1 LVANTEKPKCR
12 PAVQTAVRL
21 AQAARLRVVTDL
33 PTCRLAGLTCPALPD
48 VRAVSQACDLLLVF
62 GGDGTILRVARESAP
77 DGAPLLGINVGS
89 LGFLTALAANQLSR
103 ALPRIW
109 AGRFQLERRSLIQ
122 ARLDGA
128 PANRAQ
134 IALNDFTISRSIAT
148 RLVEL
153 GVSVDGQVLTRFRC
167 DGLIVSSPTG
177 STAYSLAAGGPIV
190 APDAEVFALVPICP
204 HTLSNRPLI
213 LNLRSRIQV
222 RVISSTVRVELAA
235 DGQVQT
241 QLETGDIIHI
251 RRSLRV
257 LRLAR
262 PEDSSFFN
270 TLQHKLRWSG
280 STV

>member
-1 LVANTEKPKCR
+1 MANTDKPRCR
-12 PAVQTAVRL
+12 TAVRAAVRL
-21 AQAARLRVVTDL
+21 ARAARLRVVADL
-33 PTCRLAGLTCPALPD
+33 PTRRLAGLNCRALPD
-48 VRAVSQACDLLLVF
+48 LRAVSQACDLLLVF
-62 GGDGTILRVARESAP
+62 GGDGTMLRVARESAP
-77 DGAPLLGINVGS
+77 AGAPLLGINVGS
-89 LGFLTALAANQLSR
+89 LGFLTALAANQLGR
-103 ALPRIW
+103 ALPLIW
-109 AGRFQLERRSLIQ
+109 AGRFNVERRSLIQ
-122 ARLDGA
+122 AWLNDASPNQG
-128 PANRAQ
+128 Q
-134 IALNDFTISRSIAT
+134 LALNEFTISRSTAT

-153 GVSVDGQVLTRFRC
+153 DVSVDGQLLTRYRC

-190 APDAEVFALVPICP
+190 TPDAEVFALVPICP

-222 RVISSTVRVELAA
+222 RVVSSTVRVELAA

-241 QLETGDIIHI
+241 QLEAGDSIHI

-262 PEDSSFFN
+262 PEQSSFFA

>member
-1 LVANTEKPKCR
+1 VANTDKPRCR
-12 PAVQTAVRL
+12 PAVRAAVRL
-21 AQAARLRVVTDL
+21 AQAAHLRVVTDL
-33 PTCRLAGLTCPALPD
+33 PTRHLVGLNCPALPD
-48 VRAVSQACDLLLVF
+48 LRAVSQACDLLLVF
-62 GGDGTILRVARESAP
+62 GGDGTMLRVARESAP
-77 DGAPLLGINVGS
+77 AGAPLLGINVGS
-89 LGFLTALAANQLSR
+89 LGFLTALAANQLGR

-109 AGRFQLERRSLIQ
+109 AGRFNLEKRSLIH
-122 ARLDGA
+122 ARLNDA
-128 PANRAQ
+128 PPGQ
-134 IALNDFTISRSIAT
+134 GQLALNEFTISRSTAT

-153 GVSVDGQVLTRFRC
+153 DVSVDGQALTRYRC

-190 APDAEVFALVPICP
+190 TPDAEVFALVPICP

-222 RVISSTVRVELAA
+222 RVVSTTVRVELAA

-241 QLETGDIIHI
+241 QLEAGDIIHI

-262 PEDSSFFN
+262 PEQTSFFT

>member
-1 LVANTEKPKCR
+1 VANTDKPRCR
-12 PAVQTAVRL
+12 PAVRAAIRL
-21 AQAARLRVVTDL
+21 ARAARLRLVSDL
-33 PTCRLAGLTCPALPD
+33 ATSHLAGLDCPTLPD
-48 VRAVSQACDLLLVF
+48 VQAVSRACDLLLVF
-62 GGDGTILRVARESAP
+62 GGDGTILRVARECAP
-77 DGAPLLGINVGS
+77 AGAALLGVNVGS
-89 LGFLTALAANQLSR
+89 LGFLTALAAGQLSR
-103 ALPRIW
+103 TLPRIW
-109 AGRFQLERRSLIQ
+109 AGKFDLERRSLIQ
-122 ARLDGA
+122 ARLNDA
-128 PANRAQ
+128 PAHQAQ
-134 IALNDFTISRSIAT
+134 LALNEFTISRSTAT

-153 GVSVDGQVLTRFRC
+153 DVSVDGQLLTRYRC

-222 RVISSTVRVELAA
+222 RVVSSTVRVELAA

-241 QLETGDIIHI
+241 QLDAGDIIHI

-257 LRLAR
+257 LQLAR
-262 PEDSSFFN
+262 PHETTFFA
-270 TLQHKLRWSG
+270 TLRHKLRWSG